1 MVGKR
6 WTKPLSSSRLTSP
19 HDRVT
24 IGIGSYAENEF
35 PPTIGHD
42 REVFPMAVINIDGF
56 YDLHVH
62 SAPAPFVRIGDSVD
76 IAEWCAKAGM
86 AGIVIK
92 SHFESTVSKVH
103 HARREVT
110 KAFPDF
116 RVFAGI
122 ALNRGVGGVNPGAVE
137 IALDQGAKIVW
148 LPTFDAQNHARVFGA
163 TGTYGFKSMTLE
175 SKGLVLHEEFTV
187 LEKGRLTG
195 KAKEVI
201 DLVAAYDAILATG
214 HVSKEEIFA
223 TFEYALSKNVRKL
236 LVTHPEYYVPNLAIR
251 DLVELSKLGAFME
264 FCAVSCG
271 PMTPANSIEQV
282 KEMIDAVGPERAIIS
297 SDTGQPFSPR
307 PPEALR
313 VFAQCLHERGID
325 EDSIAQ
331 MTIRNSA
338 DLLGVGT

>member
-1 MVGKR
+1 
-6 WTKPLSSSRLTSP
+6 
-19 HDRVT
+19 
-24 IGIGSYAENEF
+24 
-35 PPTIGHD
+35 
-42 REVFPMAVINIDGF
+42 MAVITIDGF

-110 KAFPDF
+110 KVFPNF

-122 ALNRGVGGVNPGAVE
+122 ALNRGVGGINPGAVE
-137 IALDQGAKIVW
+137 IALNQGAKIVW
-148 LPTFDAQNHARVFGA
+148 LPTFDAKNHARVFGA

-175 SKGLVLHEEFTV
+175 SKGSVLHEEFTV
-187 LEKGRLTG
+187 LEEGRLTG

-223 TFEYALSKNVRKL
+223 AFDYALGKNVRKL
-236 LVTHPEYYVPNLAIR
+236 LVTHPEYYVPNLSIH
-251 DLVELSKLGAFME
+251 DLVELAGLGAFME

-282 KEMIDAVGPERAIIS
+282 REMIDAVGPERAIIS

-313 VFAQCLHERGID
+313 VFTQCLHERGID

-331 MTIRNSA
+331 MTIRNPA
-338 DLLGVGT
+338 GLLGVGA